1 MALIGSFTKQ
11 PGESLPIDISYA
23 TVIGGRTTTSV
34 TPVVTVPSGMTMS
47 ETQDYDVGTDT
58 LQIYCAGGTTAVT
71 YRWTVVCTIVI
82 GGKDTIV
89 EDEFDVVVLEV

>member
-11 PGESLPIDISYA
+11 PGEALPVDITYA
-23 TVIGGRTTTSV
+23 DVIGGRTTTSI

-47 ETQDYDVGTDT
+47 ETQDLSGEV
-58 LQIYCAGGTTAVT
+58 LQLYVAGGTSGQN
-71 YRWTVVCTIVI
+71 YRWTVVTTIVI

>member
-11 PGESLPIDISYA
+11 PGEALPVDISYA
-23 TVIGGRTTTSV
+23 AVINGRTTSSI

-47 ETQDYDVGTDT
+47 ETQDLTGEV
-58 LQIYCAGGTTAVT
+58 LQLYVAGGTTGQT
-71 YRWTVVCTIVI
+71 YRWVVTCTIVI